1 MYKKFTAVALSAAL
15 VVPTMAQAA
24 DGGESQFS
32 GASDLRA
39 DLDHLLSEHFILA
52 ASSMQK
58 TYDESSDWEE
68 VEWALDENVKDMGT
82 ALEPLYGEEGAA
94 EFVRI
99 FESHNGY
106 TDDYVKAV
114 KDGDDSAKEEAEQNI
129 AGFADEFS
137 SFLDEA
143 TEGNLPK
150 EAAEEALVAHE
161 QDVQATFDHYSAGD
175 YMESYESYRVGY
187 DRMFDISKVLSGAIT
202 AQFPDMFDGSVES
215 ADAELRSTLNQL
227 AGEHFALA
235 SLELEKGYTQA
246 EDFDF
251 VTWAEDE
258 HTADFKAA
266 IEGIYG
272 AEGADQ
278 FETVWQQDHIN
289 AQSDLA
295 IATLEGDEEARD
307 QAIEHLK
314 TFSQDFGSF
323 LATATEGNLPEEA
336 AQDAVWTH
344 EEQVIKTFDQFVEE
358 DYEASVKTYREGYAF
373 MFGIGETLGGAI
385 KAQMPDQFGDEAMPE
400 EMPQTGFGGA
410 SDQSS
415 MMAWLS
421 GMVAL
426 ALGGLYLFR
435 RKENQ
440 NNA

>member
-1 MYKKFTAVALSAAL
+1 MFKKFTAVALGAAL
-15 VVPTMAQAA
+15 VVPSFAQAA

-39 DLDHLLSEHFILA
+39 DLDHLLSEHFVLA
-52 ASSMQK
+52 VSSMQK
-58 TYDESSDWEE
+58 AYDESPDWEE
-68 VEWALDENVKDMGT
+68 VEWALDENVQDMGT
-82 ALEPLYGEEGAA
+82 ALEPLYGEEGAD

-114 KDGDDSAKEEAEQNI
+114 KDGDDTAKQEAEDNI

-137 SFLDEA
+137 TFLDGA

-161 QDVQATFDHYSAGD
+161 DDVQATFDHYAAGD
-175 YMESYESYRVGY
+175 YMEAYTSYREGF
-187 DRMFDISKVLSGAIT
+187 DRMFDISNVLSGAIV
-202 AQFPDMFDGSVES
+202 AQFPDMFSGSVDS
-215 ADAELRSTLNQL
+215 ADAELRATLNKL

-246 EDFDF
+246 DDFDF

-266 IEGIYG
+266 IESIYG

-295 IATLEGDEEARD
+295 IATLEGDQEARD
-307 QAIEHLK
+307 LAIEHLK
-314 TFSQDFGSF
+314 MFSQDFGAF

-336 AQDAVWTH
+336 AQEAVWMH
-344 EEQVIKTFDQFVEE
+344 EEQVIKTFDLYVEE
-358 DYEASVKTYREGYAF
+358 NYEESVKTYREGYAF

-385 KAQMPDQFGDEAMPE
+385 VTQMPDQFGDGSMPE

-410 SDQSS
+410 SNDSS
-415 MMAWLS
+415 MMVWLS
-421 GMVAL
+421 GLAAAAL
-426 ALGGLYLFR
+426 AGLFVFR
-435 RKENQ
+435 RKTSQE
-440 NNA
+440 